1 MSIQKRLLIWNG
13 EQMLSK
19 KMLRD
24 IRKHKTQF
32 LSIFLMAFLGVFV
45 FAGVGGESVGLEVNV
60 NQYYDDTNLA
70 DGWIYSANLDDD
82 FVDDVN
88 NLAPTTASE
97 RQLVVDSVADF
108 SNDPDITLHFIEN
121 NTLSKFYL
129 MDGEPVD
136 INDED
141 GVWLDKSFADA
152 KNLKVGDNITFEFEG
167 FEIEKE
173 IRGIGY
179 SPEYVY
185 HASTASVIPDFNK
198 IGFAYM
204 SYKAF
209 PADDVPYNVL
219 NVKFTGSPDDY
230 DNLLSDE
237 LDGDY
242 NSFVKQSEH
251 TSVSQ
256 FSEEMDQH
264 KMMGDIFPVVFIL
277 IAMLI
282 LLTTMTR
289 IIAHQRTQIG
299 ILKASGFKN
308 RSIIFH
314 YVSYGFWLVLIGSIL
329 GLIVGPLTLP
339 QLFYPSMSATYK
351 LPSWQPA
358 WSMNFV
364 YVALLMIIMS
374 LIVSY
379 IAVRSI
385 SKENPA
391 GTIRPKAPKI
401 STTGLIEKLGFWR
414 KLSFNARWN
423 YRDAKRNK
431 FRALM
436 TIVGVIGCTALL
448 VSAFGMYDGMNDLKE
463 WEYNQINHYD
473 SKLIVDDEAS
483 LGQIDSVADE
493 VNGDKLMESAIEIE
507 SGSVKKSGSL
517 LVLDD
522 TDLVTPTDYDW
533 NKVEIKDDEVSI
545 SQKMADM
552 LDVGV
557 GDTVKWH
564 IMGSDKWI
572 KTKIDKI
579 HSDPISQGFIMS
591 KDKLEDL
598 NLDYTPTSIVT
609 AQHFDK
615 NFTAIK
621 STSSMKDM
629 TASWDELTESMWL
642 LIYIL
647 IFFASLLAIV
657 VLYNLGLLSFT
668 EIEREIATLKVL
680 GFKTIALRRLLL
692 TQNLW
697 FTTIGFILGLPVGY
711 YILAI
716 MWESS
721 GDSFYILPSIS
732 PLNFILTAII
742 TFALSILV
750 NLMFSRK
757 LKKLDMVESLK
768 SGE

>member
-1 MSIQKRLLIWNG
+1 
-13 EQMLSK
+13 MLSK
-19 KMLRD
+19 KMFRD

-60 NQYYDDTNLA
+60 NKYYEDTNLA

-82 FVDDVN
+82 FVDKVN
-88 NLAPTTASE
+88 GLNLTTASE
-97 RQLVVDSVADF
+97 RQLVLDSVGDF
-108 SNDPDITLHFIEN
+108 SNDPDITLHFVEN
-121 NTLSKFYL
+121 NTISKFYL
-129 MDGEPVD
+129 MEGEPLN
-136 INDED
+136 ISDED

-152 KNLKVGDNITFEFEG
+152 KNLKVGDNITFEFNG
-167 FEIEKE
+167 LEIEKE

-185 HASTASVIPDFNK
+185 HASTASIIPDFSK

-209 PADDVPYNVL
+209 PMDEVPYNVL
-219 NVKFTGSPDDY
+219 EVKFNGSASEY
-230 DNLLSDE
+230 NNLLSDE

-242 NSFVKQSEH
+242 NSFVEQSEH
-251 TSVSQ
+251 SSVNQ
-256 FSEEMDQH
+256 FAEEMDQH

-299 ILKASGFKN
+299 ILKASGFTN
-308 RSIIFH
+308 RSIMIH
-314 YVSYGFWLVLIGSIL
+314 YISYGFWLVLIGSIL
-329 GLIVGPLTLP
+329 GLIMGPLTLP
-339 QLFYPSMSATYK
+339 QLFYPSMSSTYK
-351 LPSWQPA
+351 LPSWNPA

-364 YVALLMIIMS
+364 YVAALMIAMS
-374 LIVSY
+374 LIVSF

-385 SKENPA
+385 SHEKPA
-391 GTIRPKAPKI
+391 DTIRPKSPKI
-401 STTGLIEKLGFWR
+401 STTGLVERLGFWKR
-414 KLSFNARWN
+414 LSFNARWN

-473 SKLIVDDEAS
+473 SKLVIDEEAGLSEIDD
-483 LGQIDSVADE
+483 VADE
-493 VNGDKLMESAIEIE
+493 VDGDKLMESAIEIE
-507 SGSVKKSGSL
+507 SGNVKKSGSL
-517 LVLDD
+517 LVLNG

-533 NKVEIKDDEVSI
+533 NRIEIADDEVSI

-552 LDVGV
+552 LGVGI

-564 IMGSDKWI
+564 IMGSDKWVN
-572 KTKIDKI
+572 TTIDKI
-579 HSDPISQGFIMS
+579 HSDPVSQGFIMS
-591 KDKLEDL
+591 ADKLDDLDL
-598 NLDYTPTSIVT
+598 NYSATSIVT
-609 AQHFDK
+609 AEHVDK
-615 NFTAIK
+615 NYSAIK
-621 STSSMKDM
+621 ASNSMKDM
-629 TASWDELTESMWL
+629 TSSWDELTESMWL

-647 IFFASLLAIV
+647 IFFASLLAVV

-680 GFKTIALRRLLL
+680 GFKTKALRKLLL

-697 FTTIGFILGLPVGY
+697 FTAIGFILGLPVGY

-732 PLNFILTAII
+732 PMNFILTAII
-742 TFALSILV
+742 TFSLSILV

-757 LKKLDMVESLK
+757 IKKLDMVESLK
-768 SGE
+768 DNE

>member
-1 MSIQKRLLIWNG
+1 
-13 EQMLSK
+13 MLFK

-24 IRKHKTQF
+24 IRKHKAQF

-60 NQYYDDTNLA
+60 NDYYNDTNLA
-70 DGWIYSANLDDD
+70 DGWIYSININDL
-82 FVDDVN
+82 FLYQVDC
-88 NLAPTTASE
+88 LGATTQME

-108 SNDPDITLHFIEN
+108 SNDPEITLHFVEN
-121 NTLSKFYL
+121 NTISKFYL
-129 MDGEPVD
+129 LQGEPLD
-136 INDED
+136 IDDKN

-152 KNLKVGDNITFEFEG
+152 KGLKVGDNITFKFEG
-167 FEIEKE
+167 HEIEKE
-173 IRGIGY
+173 IKGIGY

-185 HASTASVIPDFNK
+185 HASQSSVIPDFSK
-198 IGFAYM
+198 MGFAYM

-209 PADDVPYNVL
+209 PEDNISYNVL
-219 NVKFTGSPDDY
+219 NVKFDGTPENYND
-230 DNLLSDE
+230 LLSYHM
-237 LDGDY
+237 DGY
-242 NSFVKQSEH
+242 YSSFVERSEH
-251 TSVSQ
+251 VSVNQ

-264 KMMGDIFPVVFIL
+264 KMMSGIFPVVFIL
-277 IAMLI
+277 ISMLI

-289 IIAHQRTQIG
+289 IITHQRTQIG
-299 ILKASGFKN
+299 ILKASGFKD

-314 YVSYGFWLVLIGSIL
+314 YVSYGFWLVLVGAIL
-329 GLIVGPLTLP
+329 GLILGPMTLP

-351 LPSWQPA
+351 LPSWEPA

-364 YVALLMIIMS
+364 YVAALMVLMS
-374 LIVSY
+374 IFVSY
-379 IAVRSI
+379 YAVKSI
-385 SKENPA
+385 SDEKPA
-391 GTIRPKAPKI
+391 DTIRPKAPKI
-401 STTGLIEKLGFWR
+401 STTGFVEKLGIWD
-414 KLSFNARWN
+414 KLSFNVRWN
-423 YRDAKRNK
+423 WRDAKRNK

-436 TIVGVIGCTALL
+436 TIIGVIGCSALL
-448 VSAFGMYDGMNDLKE
+448 VCAFGMYDGMNDLKE
-463 WEYNQINHYD
+463 WEFNQINHYD
-473 SKLIVDDEAS
+473 SKLVIDDEATMS
-483 LGQIDSVADE
+483 EIDDVASE
-493 VNGDKLMESAIEIE
+493 VNGDKIMESAIEIE

-517 LVLDD
+517 MVLNN

-533 NKVEIKDDEVSI
+533 NPIKIEDNEVSI

-564 IMGSDKWI
+564 IMGSDKWV
-572 KTKIDKI
+572 KTKVDKI
-579 HSDPISQGFIMS
+579 HADPTSQGLIMS
-591 KDKLEDL
+591 SDKLEDL
-598 NLDYTPTSIVT
+598 DLNYTPTSIVT
-609 AQHFDK
+609 TEHVDK
-615 NFTAIK
+615 NYSAIK
-621 STSSMKDM
+621 TANSMKDM
-629 TASWDELTESMWL
+629 TGSWDELTEAMWL

-647 IFFASLLAIV
+647 IFFASLLAVV

-680 GFKTIALRRLLL
+680 GFKTGALRKLLL

-697 FTTIGFILGLPVGY
+697 FTAIGFLLGLPVGY
-711 YILAI
+711 FILKI

-732 PLNFILTAII
+732 PANFILSAVI

-757 LKKLDMVESLK
+757 IKKLDMVESLK

>member
-1 MSIQKRLLIWNG
+1 
-13 EQMLSK
+13 
-19 KMLRD
+19 MLRD
-24 IRKHKTQF
+24 IKKHKTQF

-60 NQYYDDTNLA
+60 DKYYEDTNLA
-70 DGWIYSANLDDD
+70 DGWIYSVNLNDLFLDQ
-82 FVDDVN
+82 VDA
-88 NLAPTTASE
+88 LGATTQME
-97 RQLVVDSVADF
+97 RQLVIDSVADF
-108 SNDPDITLHFIEN
+108 SNDPEITLHFIEN
-121 NTLSKFYL
+121 NTISKFHL
-129 MDGEPVD
+129 IEGKPIN
-136 INDED
+136 INDSN

-152 KNLKVGDNITFEFEG
+152 KGLKVGDNITFEFEG
-167 FEIEKE
+167 YEIKKE
-173 IRGIGY
+173 IKGLGY

-185 HASTASVIPDFNK
+185 HASSASVIPDFNK

-209 PADDVPYNVL
+209 PIDTVPYNVL
-219 NVKFTGSPDDY
+219 EVKFDGTPETYSKLLDY
-230 DNLLSDE
+230 K
-237 LDGDY
+237 LDGYY
-242 NSFVKQSEH
+242 NSFVERAEH
-251 TSVSQ
+251 SSVSQ
-256 FSEEMDQH
+256 FADEIDQH

-289 IIAHQRTQIG
+289 IITHQRTQIG

-308 RSIIFH
+308 HSIILH
-314 YVSYGFWLVLIGSIL
+314 YLSYGFFLVLIGSVL
-329 GLIVGPLTLP
+329 GLILGPMTLP
-339 QLFYPSMSATYK
+339 KLFYPSMSATYK
-351 LPSWQPA
+351 LPSWDPA

-374 LIVSY
+374 VLVSY
-379 IAVRSI
+379 YAVKNI
-385 SKENPA
+385 SDEKPA
-391 GTIRPKAPKI
+391 DTIRPKSPKI
-401 STTGLIEKLGFWR
+401 STSGFVEKLGFW
-414 KLSFNARWN
+414 KHLSFNIRWN

-436 TIVGVIGCTALL
+436 TIVGVIGCSALL
-448 VSAFGMYDGMNDLKE
+448 VCAFGMYDGMNDLKE

-473 SKLIVDDEAS
+473 SKLVIDDGAS
-483 LGQIDSVADE
+483 LSEIDDVADE

-507 SGSVKKSGSL
+507 AGSLKKSGSL

-533 NKVEIKDDEVSI
+533 NKVEIANDEVSI

-552 LDVGV
+552 LNVDV

-564 IMGSDKWI
+564 SMGSDKWI

-579 HSDPISQGFIMS
+579 HADPISQGFIMS

-598 NLDYTPTSIVT
+598 DLNYTPTSIVT
-609 AQHFDK
+609 TEHVDK
-615 NFTAIK
+615 NFSAIK
-621 STSSMKDM
+621 ASSSMRDM
-629 TASWDELTESMWL
+629 TSSWDELTESMWL

-647 IFFASLLAIV
+647 IFFASLLAVV

-680 GFKTIALRRLLL
+680 GFKTGALRKLLL

-697 FTTIGFILGLPVGY
+697 FTAIGFVLGVPVGY
-711 YILAI
+711 YILAV

-721 GDSFYILPSIS
+721 GDSFYVLPSITITNLLLS
-732 PLNFILTAII
+732 ATI
-742 TFALSILV
+742 TFALSIIV

-757 LKKLDMVESLK
+757 IKKLDMVESLK
-768 SGE
+768 GVE

>member
-1 MSIQKRLLIWNG
+1 
-13 EQMLSK
+13 MLFK

-45 FAGVGGESVGLEVNV
+45 FSGVGGESVGLEANI
-60 NQYYDDTNLA
+60 NDFYNDTNLA
-70 DGWIYSANLDDD
+70 DGWIYSANLNDA
-82 FVDDVN
+82 FLYQVDC
-88 NLAPTTASE
+88 LGATTQME

-108 SNDPDITLHFIEN
+108 SNDPEITLHFVEN
-121 NTLSKFYL
+121 NTISKFYL
-129 MDGEPVD
+129 LEGKKLD
-136 INDED
+136 IKDED

-152 KNLKVGDNITFEFEG
+152 KGLKVGDNITFEFEG
-167 FEIEKE
+167 FTIEKE
-173 IRGIGY
+173 IKGLGY

-185 HASTASVIPDFNK
+185 HASTSSVIPDFSK
-198 IGFAYM
+198 MGFAYM

-209 PADDVPYNVL
+209 PNDAVPYNVL
-219 NVKFTGSPDDY
+219 NVKFDGTPENYND
-230 DNLLSDE
+230 LLSYR
-237 LDGDY
+237 LDGYY
-242 NSFVKQSEH
+242 NSFVERSEH

-264 KMMGDIFPVVFIL
+264 KMMADIFPVVFIL
-277 IAMLI
+277 ISMLI

-289 IIAHQRTQIG
+289 IITHQRTQIG
-299 ILKASGFKN
+299 ILKASGFKD

-329 GLIVGPLTLP
+329 GLILGPMTLP

-351 LPSWQPA
+351 MPSWEPA

-364 YVALLMIIMS
+364 YVAALMVILS
-374 LIVSY
+374 VLVSY
-379 IAVRSI
+379 YAVKSI
-385 SKENPA
+385 SNEKPA
-391 GTIRPKAPKI
+391 DTIRPKAPKV
-401 STTGLIEKLGFWR
+401 SSSGFVEKLSIWKR
-414 KLSFNARWN
+414 LSFNVRWN
-423 YRDAKRNK
+423 WRDAKRNK

-436 TIVGVIGCTALL
+436 TIIGVIGCSALL
-448 VSAFGMYDGMNDLKE
+448 VCAFGMYDGMNDLKE
-463 WEYNQINHYD
+463 WEFNQINHYD
-473 SKLIVDDEAS
+473 SKLVIDDEATVS
-483 LGQIDSVADE
+483 EIDDVAED

-507 SGSVKKSGSL
+507 VGSVKKSGSL
-517 LVLDD
+517 LVLNH

-533 NKVEIKDDEVSI
+533 NRIKIDDDEVSI

-552 LDVGV
+552 LGVDV

-564 IMGSDKWI
+564 IMGSDKWV

-579 HSDPISQGFIMS
+579 HADPTSQGVIMS
-591 KDKLEDL
+591 ADKLEDL
-598 NLDYTPTSIVT
+598 DLNYTPTSIVT
-609 AQHFDK
+609 TEHVDK
-615 NFTAIK
+615 NYSAIK
-621 STSSMKDM
+621 STSSIKDM
-629 TASWDELTESMWL
+629 TSSWDELTEAMWL

-647 IFFASLLAIV
+647 IFFASLLAVV

-680 GFKTIALRRLLL
+680 GFKTSALRKLLL

-697 FTTIGFILGLPVGY
+697 FTAVGFLVGLPVGY
-711 YILAI
+711 LILKI
-716 MWESS
+716 MWDSS

-732 PLNFILTAII
+732 LSNFLLTAVI
-742 TFALSILV
+742 TFTLSILV

-757 LKKLDMVESLK
+757 IKKLDMVESLK

>member
-1 MSIQKRLLIWNG
+1 MKIRIRLLIWNG
-13 EQMLSK
+13 EYMLAK

-24 IRKHKTQF
+24 IKKHKTQF

-60 NQYYDDTNLA
+60 NNYYNDTNLA
-70 DGWIYSANLDDD
+70 DGWIYSPNLDMN
-82 FVDDVN
+82 FIDDVN
-88 NLAPTTASE
+88 NLTPTTQSE
-97 RQLVVDSVADF
+97 RQLVLDSIADF
-108 SNDPDITLHFIEN
+108 SNNPEIKLHFIEN
-121 NTLSKFYL
+121 NTISKFYL
-129 MDGEPVD
+129 MDGEPLN
-136 INDED
+136 ISDED

-152 KNLKVGDNITFEFEG
+152 KNLKVGDNITFEFNE
-167 FEIEKE
+167 FKIKKE
-173 IRGIGY
+173 IKGIGY

-185 HASTASVIPDFNK
+185 HASTSSVIPDFNK

-209 PADDVPYNVL
+209 PTDNIPYNVL
-219 NVKFTGSPDDY
+219 NVKFTGSPEEY
-230 DNLLSDE
+230 NNLLSDK
-237 LDGDY
+237 LDGEY
-242 NSFVKQSEH
+242 NSFVEQSEH
-251 TSVSQ
+251 SSVSQ
-256 FSEEMDQH
+256 FSEEINQH

-299 ILKASGFKN
+299 ILKASGFTNK
-308 RSIIFH
+308 SIMIH

-329 GLIVGPLTLP
+329 GLIIGPVTLP
-339 QLFYPSMSATYK
+339 QLFYPSMSSTYK
-351 LPSWQPA
+351 LPSWNPA
-358 WSMNFV
+358 WSMDFV
-364 YVALLMIIMS
+364 YVAVVMIIMS
-374 LIVSY
+374 LLVSY
-379 IAVRSI
+379 FAVRSI

-391 GTIRPKAPKI
+391 DTIKPKIPKI
-401 STTGLIEKLGFWR
+401 SSSGLVEKIGFW
-414 KLSFNARWN
+414 KHLSFNSRWN

-436 TIVGVIGCTALL
+436 TIIGVIGCTALL

-463 WEYNQINHYD
+463 WEFNQINHYD
-473 SKLIVDDEAS
+473 SKLVIDNDAS
-483 LGQIDSVADE
+483 LSEIDDVARD
-493 VNGDKLMESAIEIE
+493 VDGDKIMESAIEIE
-507 SGSVKKSGSL
+507 SDSAKKSGSL
-517 LVLDD
+517 IALNH
-522 TDLVTPTDYDW
+522 TDLITPTDYDW
-533 NKVEIKDDEVSI
+533 NKMEIGDDEVSI

-552 LDVGV
+552 LDISV

-564 IMGSDKWI
+564 IIGSDKWI

-579 HSDPISQGFIMS
+579 HADPTSQGIVMS
-591 KDKLEDL
+591 SDKLENLDL
-598 NLDYTPTSIVT
+598 NYTPTSIVT
-609 AQHFDK
+609 EQHVDK
-615 NFTAIK
+615 NYSIIK
-621 STSSMKDM
+621 TVNSMKDI
-629 TASWDELTESMWL
+629 TSSWDELTESMWL

-680 GFKTIALRRLLL
+680 GFKTGSLRKLLL

-697 FTTIGFILGLPVGY
+697 FTFAGFILGLPVGY
-711 YILAI
+711 YVLKM
-716 MWESS
+716 MWDSS

-732 PLNFILTAII
+732 PMNFILTATI
-742 TFALSILV
+742 TFTLSILV

-757 LKKLDMVESLK
+757 IKKLNMVESLK

>member
-1 MSIQKRLLIWNG
+1 
-13 EQMLSK
+13 MLFK

-24 IRKHKTQF
+24 IAKHKAQF
-32 LSIFLMAFLGVFV
+32 ISIFLMAFLGVFV

-60 NQYYDDTNLA
+60 NDFYNETNLA
-70 DGWIYSANLDDD
+70 DGWIYSYGINDIYMEQ
-82 FVDDVN
+82 VD
-88 NLAPTTASE
+88 LLGPTTQME
-97 RQLVVDSVADF
+97 RQYVVESVGDF
-108 SNDPDITLHFIEN
+108 DNDPEITLHFVEN
-121 NTLSKFYL
+121 NTISKFYL
-129 MDGEPVD
+129 IEGEKLD

-152 KNLKVGDNITFEFEG
+152 KGLKVGDNITFEFEG
-167 FEIEKE
+167 HKIEKE
-173 IRGIGY
+173 IKGLGY

-185 HASTASVIPDFNK
+185 HASSYSVIPDFNK
-198 IGFAYM
+198 IGFAYL
-204 SYKAF
+204 SHNAY
-209 PADDVPYNVL
+209 PGDNISYNVL
-219 NVKFTGSPDDY
+219 EVKFDGTPENFNDI
-230 DNLLSDE
+230 LSYK
-237 LDGDY
+237 LDGY
-242 NSFVKQSEH
+242 YSSFVERSQHS
-251 TSVSQ
+251 SVSQ

-289 IIAHQRTQIG
+289 IITHQRTQIG

-308 RSIIFH
+308 SSIILH
-314 YVSYGFWLVLIGSIL
+314 YISYGFWLVLIGSIL
-329 GLIVGPLTLP
+329 GLILGPMTLP

-351 LPSWQPA
+351 LPSWNPA
-358 WSMNFV
+358 WNMNFV
-364 YVALLMIIMS
+364 YVAVLMVMMS
-374 LIVSY
+374 LAVSY
-379 IAVRSI
+379 YSVKSI
-385 SKENPA
+385 SDEKPA
-391 GTIRPKAPKI
+391 DTIRPKVPKV
-401 STTGLIEKLGFWR
+401 STSGFLEKLPIW
-414 KLSFNARWN
+414 KHLSFNVRWN
-423 YRDAKRNK
+423 WRDAKRNK

-436 TIVGVIGCTALL
+436 TIIGVIGCSALL
-448 VSAFGMYDGMNDLKE
+448 VCAFGMYDGMNDLKE

-473 SKLIVDDEAS
+473 SKLVVEENATDA
-483 LGQIDSVADE
+483 QIDDVAKA

-507 SGSVKKSGSL
+507 SDDAKKSGSL
-517 LVLDD
+517 TVLNN

-533 NKVEIKDDEVSI
+533 NKVDIKDDEVSI

-552 LDVGV
+552 LDVKV

-564 IMGSDKWI
+564 IMGSDKWV

-579 HSDPISQGFIMS
+579 HADPISQGFIMS
-591 KDKLEDL
+591 ADKLEDL
-598 NLDYTPTSIVT
+598 DLNYTPTSIVT
-609 AQHFDK
+609 AEHVNQSYECVK
-615 NFTAIK
+615 AA
-621 STSSMKDM
+621 SSLKDM
-629 TASWDELTESMWL
+629 TSSWDELTESMWL

-647 IFFASLLAIV
+647 IFFASLLAII

-680 GFKTIALRRLLL
+680 GFKSGFLRRLLL

-697 FTTIGFILGLPVGY
+697 FTAAGFILGLPVGY
-711 YILAI
+711 VILAI

-732 PLNFILTAII
+732 LSNFILTAVI

-757 LKKLDMVESLK
+757 IKKLDMVESLK

>member
-1 MSIQKRLLIWNG
+1 
-13 EQMLSK
+13 MLAK

-24 IRKHKTQF
+24 IRRHKTQF
-32 LSIFLMAFLGVFV
+32 ISIFLMAFLGVFV

-60 NQYYDDTNLA
+60 NNFYDETNLA
-70 DGWIYSANLDDD
+70 DGWFYSNYINDTFLDQ
-82 FVDDVN
+82 VDD
-88 NLAPTTASE
+88 LDSTTQME
-97 RQLVVDSVADF
+97 RQLVIDSVADF
-108 SNDPDITLHFIEN
+108 DNDPDITLHFVEN
-121 NTLSKFYL
+121 NTISKFYL
-129 MDGEPVD
+129 IDGEKLDV
-136 INDED
+136 NDSN

-152 KNLKVGDNITFEFEG
+152 KGLKVGDNISFEFG
-167 FEIEKE
+167 SYTIEKE
-173 IRGIGY
+173 IKGIGY

-185 HASTASVIPDFNK
+185 HASTSSVIPDFNK

-209 PADDVPYNVL
+209 PQSNVPYNVL
-219 NVKFTGSPDDY
+219 NVKFDGASENYGDS
-230 DNLLSDE
+230 LSDHM
-237 LDGDY
+237 DGHY
-242 NSFVKQSEH
+242 NSFIPRSEH

-308 RSIIFH
+308 SSIILH
-314 YVSYGFWLVLIGSIL
+314 YISYGFWLVLIGSIL
-329 GLIVGPLTLP
+329 GLILGPMTLP

-351 LPSWQPA
+351 LPSWNPS

-364 YVALLMIIMS
+364 YVAALMVLMS
-374 LIVSY
+374 LVVSY
-379 IAVRSI
+379 YSVKSI
-385 SKENPA
+385 SDEKPA
-391 GTIRPKAPKI
+391 DTIRPKAPKI
-401 STTGLIEKLGFWR
+401 SSTGFVERFGFWKR
-414 KLSFNARWN
+414 LSFNVRWN

-436 TIVGVIGCTALL
+436 TIIGVIGCSALL
-448 VSAFGMYDGMNDLKE
+448 VCAFGMYDGMNDLKE

-473 SKLIVDDEAS
+473 SKLVIEENATTSQVDD
-483 LGQIDSVADE
+483 VVKE

-507 SGSVKKSGSL
+507 SGNVKKSGSL
-517 LVLDD
+517 TVLND
-522 TDLVTPTDYDW
+522 TELVTPTDYDR
-533 NKVEIKDDEVSI
+533 NRVDINDNEVSI

-552 LDVGV
+552 LDVNV

-564 IMGSDKWI
+564 IMGSDKWVN
-572 KTKIDKI
+572 TKIDKI
-579 HSDPISQGFIMS
+579 HADPISQGLIMS
-591 KDKLEDL
+591 ADKLEDL
-598 NLDYTPTSIVT
+598 DLNYTPTSVVT
-609 AQHFDK
+609 AEHV
-615 NFTAIK
+615 NK
-621 STSSMKDM
+621 SYDGVKAANSMKDM
-629 TASWDELTESMWL
+629 TSSWDELTESMWL

-680 GFKTIALRRLLL
+680 GFKTGALRKLLL

-697 FTTIGFILGLPVGY
+697 FTAIGFILGLPAGY
-711 YILAI
+711 LILDV
-716 MWESS
+716 MWKSS

-732 PLNFILTAII
+732 ITNFILTAVI

-757 LKKLDMVESLK
+757 IKKLDMVESLK

>member
-1 MSIQKRLLIWNG
+1 
-13 EQMLSK
+13 MLFK

-24 IRKHKTQF
+24 IRKHKAQF

-60 NQYYDDTNLA
+60 NDYYNDTNLA
-70 DGWIYSANLDDD
+70 DGWIYSININDL
-82 FVDDVN
+82 FLYQVDC
-88 NLAPTTASE
+88 LGATTQME

-108 SNDPDITLHFIEN
+108 SNDPEITLHFVEN
-121 NTLSKFYL
+121 NTISKFYL
-129 MDGEPVD
+129 LQGEPLD
-136 INDED
+136 IDDKN

-152 KNLKVGDNITFEFEG
+152 KGLKVGDNITFKFEG
-167 FEIEKE
+167 HEIEKE
-173 IRGIGY
+173 IKGIGY

-185 HASTASVIPDFNK
+185 HASQSSVIPDFSK
-198 IGFAYM
+198 MGFAYM

-209 PADDVPYNVL
+209 PEDNISYNVL
-219 NVKFTGSPDDY
+219 NVKFDGTPENYND
-230 DNLLSDE
+230 LLSYHM
-237 LDGDY
+237 DGY
-242 NSFVKQSEH
+242 YSSFVERSEH
-251 TSVSQ
+251 VSVNQ

-264 KMMGDIFPVVFIL
+264 KMMSGIFPVVFIL
-277 IAMLI
+277 ISMLI

-289 IIAHQRTQIG
+289 IITHQRTQIG
-299 ILKASGFKN
+299 ILKASGFKD

-314 YVSYGFWLVLIGSIL
+314 YVSYGFWLVLVGAIL
-329 GLIVGPLTLP
+329 GLILGPMTLP

-351 LPSWQPA
+351 LPSWEPA

-364 YVALLMIIMS
+364 YVAALMVLMS
-374 LIVSY
+374 IFVSY
-379 IAVRSI
+379 YAVKSI
-385 SKENPA
+385 SDEKPA
-391 GTIRPKAPKI
+391 DTIRPKAPKI
-401 STTGLIEKLGFWR
+401 STTGFVEKLGIWD
-414 KLSFNARWN
+414 KLSFNVRWN
-423 YRDAKRNK
+423 WRDAKRNK

-436 TIVGVIGCTALL
+436 TIIGVIGCSALL
-448 VSAFGMYDGMNDLKE
+448 VCAFGMCDGMNDLKE
-463 WEYNQINHYD
+463 WEFNQINHYD
-473 SKLIVDDEAS
+473 SKLVIDDEATMS
-483 LGQIDSVADE
+483 EIDDVASD
-493 VNGDKLMESAIEIE
+493 VNGDKIMESAIEIE

-517 LVLDD
+517 MVLNN

-533 NKVEIKDDEVSI
+533 NPIKIEDNEVSI

-564 IMGSDKWI
+564 IMGSDKWV
-572 KTKIDKI
+572 KTKVDKI
-579 HSDPISQGFIMS
+579 HADPTSQGLIMS
-591 KDKLEDL
+591 SDKLEDL
-598 NLDYTPTSIVT
+598 DLNYTPTSIVT
-609 AQHFDK
+609 TEHVDK
-615 NFTAIK
+615 NYSAIK
-621 STSSMKDM
+621 TANSMKDM
-629 TASWDELTESMWL
+629 TGSWDELTEAMWL

-647 IFFASLLAIV
+647 IFFASLLAVV

-680 GFKTIALRRLLL
+680 GFKTGALRKLLL

-697 FTTIGFILGLPVGY
+697 FTAIGFLLGLPVGY
-711 YILAI
+711 FILKI

-732 PLNFILTAII
+732 PANFILSAVI

-757 LKKLDMVESLK
+757 IKKLDMVESLK

>member
-1 MSIQKRLLIWNG
+1 
-13 EQMLSK
+13 MLKK
-19 KMLRD
+19 KMIRD

-60 NQYYDDTNLA
+60 DKFYDDTNLA
-70 DGWIYSANLDDD
+70 DGWIYSNFINDLFLDQIYCLGATDQM
-82 FVDDVN
+82 
-88 NLAPTTASE
+88 E

-108 SNDPDITLHFIEN
+108 SNDPEITLHFVEN
-121 NTLSKFYL
+121 NTISKFYL
-129 MDGEPVD
+129 IDGDPLD
-136 INDED
+136 INDKN

-152 KNLKVGDNITFEFEG
+152 KGLKVGDSITFEFEDYK
-167 FEIEKE
+167 IKKK
-173 IRGIGY
+173 IRGTGY

-185 HASTASVIPDFNK
+185 HASQSSVIPDFSK

-209 PADDVPYNVL
+209 PNDTVPYNVL
-219 NVKFTGSPDDY
+219 NVKFDGTAENYDKLLDY
-230 DNLLSDE
+230 HM
-237 LDGDY
+237 DGY
-242 NSFVKQSEH
+242 YSSFVERSEH

-256 FSEEMDQH
+256 FSEEIDQH
-264 KMMGDIFPVVFIL
+264 QMMAGIFPVVSIL

-289 IIAHQRTQIG
+289 IITHQRTQIG
-299 ILKASGFKN
+299 ILKACGFKDKT
-308 RSIIFH
+308 IMKH
-314 YVSYGFWLVLIGSIL
+314 YISYGFWLVLIGSLL
-329 GLIVGPLTLP
+329 GLIIGPMTLP
-339 QLFYPSMSATYK
+339 KLFYPSMSSTYI

-358 WSMNFV
+358 WSIDFV
-364 YVALLMIIMS
+364 YIALAMIIMS
-374 LIVSY
+374 ILVSY
-379 IAVRSI
+379 YAVRSI
-385 SKENPA
+385 FNENPA
-391 GTIRPKAPKI
+391 DTIRPKAPKV
-401 STTGLIEKLGFWR
+401 SSSGMIERLGFF
-414 KLSFNARWN
+414 KHLSFNSRWN

-436 TIVGVIGCTALL
+436 TIIGVIGCTALL

-463 WEYNQINHYD
+463 WEFNQINHYD
-473 SKLIVDDEAS
+473 SKLIIDDEAS
-483 LGQIDSVADE
+483 ISEVDDVAEE
-493 VNGDKLMESAIEIE
+493 VNGDKIMESAIEIE
-507 SGSVKKSGSL
+507 SDTCKKSGSL
-517 LVLDD
+517 LVLNH

-533 NKVEIKDDEVSI
+533 NRIKIEDDEVSV

-552 LDVGV
+552 LGIGI

-579 HSDPISQGFIMS
+579 HSDPTSQGFIMS
-591 KDKLEDL
+591 ADKLEDL
-598 NLDYTPTSIVT
+598 DLNYTPTSVVT
-609 AQHFDK
+609 EEHVTK
-615 NFTAIK
+615 NYTAIK
-621 STSSMKDM
+621 TTNSLKDM
-629 TASWDELTESMWL
+629 TSSWDELTEAMWL

-647 IFFASLLAIV
+647 IFFASLLAVV

-680 GFKTIALRRLLL
+680 GFKTNALRKLLL

-697 FTTIGFILGLPVGY
+697 FTTIGYLLGIPVGY
-711 YILAI
+711 YILKV

-732 PLNFILTAII
+732 LMNLVITAAI
-742 TFALSILV
+742 TFSLSILV

-757 LKKLDMVESLK
+757 IKKLDMVESLK
-768 SGE
+768 SAE

>member
-1 MSIQKRLLIWNG
+1 
-13 EQMLSK
+13 MLFK

-60 NQYYDDTNLA
+60 NDYYEDTNLA
-70 DGWIYSANLDDD
+70 DGWIYSNYINDL
-82 FVDDVN
+82 FLYQVDVLGATDEM
-88 NLAPTTASE
+88 E
-97 RQLVVDSVADF
+97 RQLVVDSVGDF
-108 SNDPDITLHFIEN
+108 DNDPEITLHFVEN
-121 NTLSKFYL
+121 NTISKFYL
-129 MDGEPVD
+129 IKGEALD
-136 INDED
+136 INDKN

-152 KNLKVGDNITFEFEG
+152 KGLDIGDEITFEFADYK
-167 FEIEKE
+167 ITKK

-185 HASTASVIPDFNK
+185 HASSSSVIPDFTK
-198 IGFAYM
+198 MGFAYM

-209 PADDVPYNVL
+209 PEDTVPYNVL
-219 NVKFTGSPDDY
+219 NVKFSGEAETYSELLDY
-230 DNLLSDE
+230 R
-237 LDGDY
+237 LDGYY
-242 NSFVKQSEH
+242 NSFVERSEH
-251 TSVSQ
+251 TSASQ

-264 KMMGDIFPVVFIL
+264 RMMGDIFPVVFIL

-289 IIAHQRTQIG
+289 IITHQRTQIG

-308 RSIIFH
+308 HSIILH
-314 YVSYGFWLVLIGSIL
+314 YISYGFWLVLAGSIL
-329 GLIVGPLTLP
+329 GLILGPMTLP

-351 LPSWQPA
+351 LPSWDPA

-364 YVALLMIIMS
+364 FVAALMVIMS
-374 LIVSY
+374 LAVSY
-379 IAVRSI
+379 YAVKNI
-385 SKENPA
+385 SSEKPA
-391 GTIRPKAPKI
+391 DTIRPKVPKV
-401 STTGLIEKLGFWR
+401 SSSGFVEKLAIWKR
-414 KLSFNARWN
+414 LSFNVRWN
-423 YRDAKRNK
+423 WRDAKRNK

-436 TIVGVIGCTALL
+436 TIIGVIGCTALL
-448 VSAFGMYDGMNDLKE
+448 VCAFGMYDGMNDLKE
-463 WEYNQINHYD
+463 WEFSQINHYD
-473 SKLIVDDEAS
+473 SKLVLDENAS
-483 LGQIDSVADE
+483 DSQIDDIVEE

-507 SGSVKKSGSL
+507 SGNAKKSGSL
-517 LVLDD
+517 LVLNN
-522 TDLVTPTDYDW
+522 TKLVTPTDYDW
-533 NKVEIKDDEVSI
+533 NRIDIGNDEVSI

-552 LDVGV
+552 LGVGV

-579 HSDPISQGFIMS
+579 HADPISQGFIMS
-591 KDKLEDL
+591 ADKLEDL
-598 NLDYTPTSIVT
+598 DLNYTVTSIVT
-609 AQHFDK
+609 EEHVDK
-615 NFTAIK
+615 QYDGVKASN
-621 STSSMKDM
+621 SMKDM
-629 TASWDELTESMWL
+629 TSSWDELTEAMWL

-647 IFFASLLAIV
+647 IFFAALLAVI

-680 GFKTIALRRLLL
+680 GFKTGALRKLLL

-697 FTTIGFILGLPVGY
+697 FTAIGFILGLPVGY
-711 YILAI
+711 FILDI
-716 MWESS
+716 MWQSS
-721 GDSFYILPSIS
+721 GDSFYILPSITLS
-732 PLNFILTAII
+732 NFILSMII

-757 LKKLDMVESLK
+757 IKKLDMVESLK